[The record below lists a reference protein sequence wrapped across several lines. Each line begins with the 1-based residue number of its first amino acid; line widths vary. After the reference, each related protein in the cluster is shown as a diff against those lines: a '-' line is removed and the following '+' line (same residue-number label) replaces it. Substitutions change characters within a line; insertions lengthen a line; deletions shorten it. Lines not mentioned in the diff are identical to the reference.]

1 MYLTG
6 LAVARIVGERRIV
19 WAAAVGAVG
28 WGLAGLTLLPR
39 LDVAAAS
46 AWRYSA
52 HACGDRARATYAGVV
67 FVVAALELYGT
78 SIGGPQIANASS
90 PTLRGHRRGTYSRS
104 TCAIASIST
113 SWSG

>member
-39 LDVAAAS
+39 PD
-46 AWRYSA
+46 
-52 HACGDRARATYAGVV
+52 
-67 FVVAALELYGT
+67 VAALELYGT